1 MTGHRLEVADVFHA
15 HQNQFLQR
23 WGHVVSDQQRKV
35 LRDIGR
41 CRTAALGAHLERCDR
56 CSYETV
62 AYDSCRNRHCPKCQ
76 SSARDRWLLKQASS
90 LLPVPYAHVV
100 FTVPEQLAPLALGNQ
115 RLFYSLLFRAA
126 SETLLEIAADPRRL
140 GARIGVLAVLHTWS
154 QNLRH
159 HPHLHCLVPAGG
171 LAFDNSRWIG
181 TRRRGFFLPVRV
193 LSRMFRGKLL
203 AFLKQSHRRDE
214 LCFAGHLAE
223 LSTPR
228 AFHSLLGALRRR
240 EWVVYSKPPF
250 GGPEHVLKYL
260 ARYTHRVAISNGR
273 LLSLDN
279 GQVRFRWRD
288 SRRGNRSSVMTLRQ
302 DPPLRTA
309 RQPKPAS
316 SARALQASSQRRRAQ
331 HRPAAERTTEI
342 CAQPLM
348 PTVQTRHHARDRTLF
363 HSGAS
368 HTQITASRHDLRLF
382 LSKPCALGCQP
393 GPSTRRLPNPPSL
406 PCASNPL
413 RNSSAICANLKYPS
427 NRIPMA
433 GSRQL

>member
-23 WGHVVSDQQRKV
+23 WGHALSDQQRKV
-35 LRDIGR
+35 LRDIGQ

-76 SSARDRWLLKQASS
+76 SSARDRWLLKQAES

-100 FTVPEQLAPLALGNQ
+100 FTVPEQLAPLALRNQ
-115 RLFYSLLFRAA
+115 RLFYSMLFRAT
-126 SETLLEIAADPRRL
+126 SETLSEIASDPRRL

-154 QNLRH
+154 QNLSH

-171 LAFDNSRWIG
+171 LALDSSRWVA

-203 AFLKQSHRRDE
+203 DFLRRAYRHNE
-214 LCFAGHLAE
+214 LSFAGRLVE

-228 AFHSLLGALRRR
+228 AFYSLLSGLHRK

-273 LLSLDN
+273 LLSLEN

-288 SRRGNRSSVMTLRQ
+288 SRHNNRSSVMRLDALEFIRRFLLHVLPAGFVKIRHFGLLANRNRRKSMALCRLHLRGTAADINTLLTDHQKAALYRACPQ
-302 DPPLRTA
+302 CKCGTLHIVSYHVA
-309 RQPKPAS
+309 IQPAS
-316 SARALQASSQRRRAQ
+316 VDSPPTGCHFDSS
-331 HRPAAERTTEI
+331 
-342 CAQPLM
+342 
-348 PTVQTRHHARDRTLF
+348 
-363 HSGAS
+363 
-368 HTQITASRHDLRLF
+368 
-382 LSKPCALGCQP
+382 
-393 GPSTRRLPNPPSL
+393 
-406 PCASNPL
+406 
-413 RNSSAICANLKYPS
+413 
-427 NRIPMA
+427 
-433 GSRQL
+433 